1 MLNTKRIYIV
11 LIIGFLIS
19 FTPVAEA
26 QSSWRPGDTG
36 SVRFRLGLFEPQ
48 ADSSYWSEKFDVW
61 TGSAED
67 FQDVIWGVDGL
78 WMAAPTWGVQF
89 GSSWYQGA
97 TTQSYRDWVDDSG
110 REIAH
115 RTELT
120 TWDLT
125 AAWLFKPFRGS
136 AVRPYFGVGGGLL
149 SWRLL
154 EYGDFID
161 FSPQGDGAVVY
172 ASYRDDGTTFMA
184 FGIAGIEFLSG
195 NGWSFFVEGRWR
207 EAETSLGGGFGS
219 LNQRLGLSGPEF
231 SAGISWNF

>member
-1 MLNTKRIYIV
+1 MFNIKWIYII
-11 LIIGFLIS
+11 LIITCLIA

-26 QSSWRPGDTG
+26 QRSWSPGDTG

-48 ADSSYWSEKFDVW
+48 ANSGYWSEKFEVW
-61 TGSAED
+61 TGNAED
-67 FQDVIWGVDGL
+67 FQDLTWGVDGL
-78 WMAAPTWGVQF
+78 WMVGPTWGFQF

-97 TTQSYRDWVDDSG
+97 TTQSYRDYVDDTG
-110 REIAH
+110 RDIAH

-125 AAWLFKPFRGS
+125 AAWLYKPLRGS
-136 AVRPYFGVGGGLL
+136 SVRPYFGVGGGLV

-161 FSPQGDGAVVY
+161 FGNDGSVEYGAYGDE
-172 ASYRDDGTTFMA
+172 GTTFMA
-184 FGIAGIEFLSG
+184 FGLVGLEFLSG
-195 NGWSFFVEGRWR
+195 SGWSFIVEGRWR

-219 LNQRLGLSGPEF
+219 LNQRLDLSGPEL
-231 SAGISWNF
+231 SGGISWNF